1 MDRCLILIVEDD
13 KEAIDSWKRDIVDF
27 NDEHEVKFD
36 AQYASTRDDAIRAL
50 DRTRYNCAVVDLRLP
65 SVAAESGEPSKE
77 GGNSILEKIV
87 IEAGIPAVVYSAHSS
102 EASELVQRSNIQV
115 RSKKGGA
122 SIEILEYLAGLVELM
137 AAMDAT
143 RKKIAIESAKIFNDS
158 IWRRWQTTWCS
169 GINKEV
175 VAGIITR
182 QTASHVADR
191 LSLPPM
197 YHHPDEFYIV
207 PPLHESRLDTG
218 DLLTD
223 KGDVFVVV
231 TPRCN
236 MANQP
241 LPTHLMLARC
251 KPMVAEW
258 TKLQQDF
265 AGNAEAKRKASAR
278 LRDFAIQNHATSTH
292 FIPMCD
298 GNGPWLVDFRDTRGV
313 ESAEIARLIESR
325 FASIA
330 THFVPNLV
338 QRYAAYLG
346 RIGQP
351 DIDWQVL
358 REQVCI
364 PVQLDVDATMRQS

>member
-1 MDRCLILIVEDD
+1 MERCLILIVEDD
-13 KEAIDSWKRDIVDF
+13 KEAIESWKRDIVDF
-27 NDEHEVKFD
+27 NDENEMKFD
-36 AQYASTRDDAIRAL
+36 AHYASTRGDAIYAL

-65 SVAAESGEPSKE
+65 TVLTAIAEPSKE
-77 GGNSILEKIV
+77 VGNSILEKIL
-87 IEAGIPAVVYSAHSS
+87 IEAGIPAVVYSAHSG
-102 EASELVQRSNIQV
+102 EASELVKKSNIQV
-115 RSKKGGA
+115 RSKKGGGCR
-122 SIEILEYLAGLVELM
+122 EILDYLAGLVELM

-143 RKKIAIESAKIFNDS
+143 RRKIAIESAKIFNDS

-169 GINKEV
+169 GIDKEV

-197 YHHPDEFYIV
+197 HHHPDEFYIV
-207 PPLHESRLDTG
+207 PALYEDRLDTG
-218 DLLTD
+218 DLLAD
-223 KGDVFVVV
+223 NGDVFVVV

-236 MANQP
+236 MANEP

-251 KPMVAEW
+251 KPMTAEW
-258 TKLQQDF
+258 AKLQQDF
-265 AGNAEAKRKASAR
+265 AGNADARKKANGR

-292 FIPMCD
+292 FIPMCN
-298 GNGPWLVDFRDTRGV
+298 GEGPWLIDFRDTRGV
-313 ESAEIARLIESR
+313 DSAEVPRLIESR

-358 REQVCI
+358 REQVCM
-364 PVQLDVDATMRQS
+364 PGQVS